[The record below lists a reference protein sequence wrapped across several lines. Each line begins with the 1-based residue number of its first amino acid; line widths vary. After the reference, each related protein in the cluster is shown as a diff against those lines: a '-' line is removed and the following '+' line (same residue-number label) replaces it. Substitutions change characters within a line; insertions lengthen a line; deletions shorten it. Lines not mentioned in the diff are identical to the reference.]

1 MTLLGLALRDLRA
14 RPAQPLLAVLLTAL
28 AVALLSALLSFA
40 DQFERRMARDAAGID
55 LVVGAKGS
63 PLQLVLAGVYHLD
76 IPPGN
81 ILLAEAEALRRNR
94 LVAEVIPLALGDSMR
109 GHRIVGAGHEYIAL
123 YGGRLAE
130 GTLYEEPM
138 EAVLGAEVARGAGLR
153 TGDRFHGAH
162 GLGEGGHV
170 HEEDSYAVTGVLAPT
185 GTVLDRLI
193 LMPVES
199 VWWMHAGHAED
210 DAAFEASRREV
221 TVALVRYASPMAV
234 ALLPRQINAANALQA
249 ASPAFEMARLMTL
262 LGAGRDA
269 LAALAGL
276 LLLTA
281 GAALAA
287 GLTAALA
294 VRRYELAVMRMLGAG
309 RATLFATV
317 LIEAAAIGLAGAL
330 AGLLLGHAFLAGL
343 NAWLASAGQPLVAV
357 GHFAPWELSLPVL
370 ALIAS
375 LLAGLWPAWQAA
387 RSDVAAILARG

>member
-1 MTLLGLALRDLRA
+1 VTLLGLALRDLRA

-28 AVALLSALLSFA
+28 AVALLAALLSFA
-40 DQFERRMARDAAGID
+40 DQFERRMARDAAGVD

-81 ILLAEAEALRRNR
+81 IPLAEVESLRRNR
-94 LVAEVIPLALGDSMR
+94 LVAEAIPLALGDSFR
-109 GHRIVGAGHEYIAL
+109 GHRIVGAGHEYLAL

-130 GTLYEEPM
+130 GRLYEEPM
-138 EAVLGAEVARGAGLR
+138 EAVLGSEAARSTGLR
-153 TGDRFHGAH
+153 RGDRFHGAH
-162 GLGEGGHV
+162 GLGEGGHE
-170 HEEDSYAVTGVLAPT
+170 HEEESYEVTGVLAPT

-193 LMPVES
+193 LTPVES

-221 TVALVRYASPMAV
+221 TVALVRYASPVAV
-234 ALLPRQINAANALQA
+234 ALLPRQINAASALQA

-287 GLTAALA
+287 GLMATLAA
-294 VRRYELAVMRMLGAG
+294 RRYELAVMRMLGAG
-309 RATLFATV
+309 RATLFASV

-330 AGLLLGHAFLAGL
+330 AGLVLGHVFLAGL
-343 NAWLASAGQPLVAV
+343 NAWLSSAGQPLVAV

-370 ALIAS
+370 ALAAS

>member
-193 LMPVES
+193 LTPVES

>member
-28 AVALLSALLSFA
+28 AVALLAALLSFA

-63 PLQLVLAGVYHLD
+63 PLQLVLSGVYHLD
-76 IPPGN
+76 VAPGN
-81 ILLAEAEALRRNR
+81 IPLAEAEALRRNR
-94 LVAEVIPLALGDSMR
+94 LVAEVIPLALGDNFR

-130 GTLYEEPM
+130 GALYREPM
-138 EAVLGAEVARGAGLR
+138 EAVLGAEAARGTGLR
-153 TGDRFHGAH
+153 PGDRFHGAH

-170 HEEDSYAVTGVLAPT
+170 HEEDSYEVTGVLAPT

-193 LMPVES
+193 LTPVES

-210 DAAFEASRREV
+210 DEAFEASRREV
-221 TVALVRYASPMAV
+221 TVALLRYASPLAT
-234 ALLPRQINAANALQA
+234 ALLPRQINSASALQA

-281 GAALAA
+281 GAALAT
-287 GLTAALA
+287 GLTATLA
-294 VRRYELAVMRMLGAG
+294 MRRYELAVMRMLGAS
-309 RATLFATV
+309 RATLFASV

-330 AGLLLGHAFLAGL
+330 AGLVLGHAFLAAL
-343 NAWLASAGQPLVAV
+343 NAWLASAGQPVVAAW
-357 GHFAPWELSLPVL
+357 HFAPWELSLL
-370 ALIAS
+370 ALALMAS

-387 RSDVAAILARG
+387 RNDVAAILARG